1 VNTEIAFLDERVRPD
16 TLRELVIAHHLARA
30 LNKSNEHLQC
40 TGADCDRTAVAQQ
53 QLLSWQQPKR
63 AKRNRLRDIR
73 NTIG

>member
-1 VNTEIAFLDERVRPD
+1 
-16 TLRELVIAHHLARA
+16 
-30 LNKSNEHLQC
+30 LQC